1 MFTCAP
7 SSWLSFS
14 MAMAANTA
22 AAARGIFAKR
32 SMGLPKGENMDAAN
46 LYAVLTIIGTII
58 LAPISLAV
66 EGLNIKPVW
75 DAAVKAGHTPKE
87 LGWLILAAGLTFYL
101 YNEVAFLALD
111 SVHPIT
117 HAVGNT
123 IKRVVIIGKCD
134 MAYTLFFCFHGPVSC
149 LQNR

>member
-1 MFTCAP
+1 
-7 SSWLSFS
+7 

-46 LYAVLTIIGTII
+46 LYAVLTIIATVF
-58 LAPISLAV
+58 LAPISLAI

-75 DAAVKAGHTPKE
+75 DAAVKSGHTPKE
-87 LGWLILAAGLTFYL
+87 LSWLIVAAGLTFYL

-123 IKRVVIIGKCD
+123 IKRVVIIGTCYIAD
-134 MAYTLFFCFHGPVSC
+134 AFAFIMV
-149 LQNR
+149 